1 MPDGEDTSSSSS
13 RDSIRE
19 EQREPSKT
27 DADEVEKSHVSA
39 SALDDFNEMMSSA
52 MILDEGQAR
61 ISAEGYNTWWR
72 HKVDWLLGATAG
84 QLTAFFAVGLV
95 LLVTGGLLWQSLGE
109 HAEAEDEFKNS
120 TRDFRSSMWV
130 SWGMIFDPGTQT
142 AVSPDAELQVKCV
155 ALVLSLFGF
164 LYFLTILGIAVEFVR
179 SMVDYS
185 TEMCSRIV
193 ENNHTILL
201 GWGNRTIYLLCEL
214 LAAYREERNTVAG
227 WCGRRRYKRIVI
239 LADRPELE
247 MRQEINMHFRK
258 DDSGLSMAR
267 FLIDFREGDPTDWKD
282 IERVSASSADDILIL
297 RDEGARQTSDAQAI
311 QCCLAISALSR
322 DPKKKVT
329 GEVFAEIHNPKIL
342 GMVEACQAI
351 GVVLRR
357 TSVRMLCQ
365 QTLFPDVGEAIQKMV
380 SFTTNHVY
388 LVDEIPPA
396 LHGRTFLEASMCYPG
411 ATLIGTRK
419 GSNDRDSLV
428 FVAESEPVYVPMSKD
443 VFRNRSQD
451 PSVVGKPSAD
461 SVDSSPPAVAAV
473 SDSSL
478 VASSGD
484 DDDDQADMS
493 RVRSERLHMTTI
505 QRKGRNIIVMIG
517 SPSDIALHTFNMKD
531 LAKTDSLELHVLTS
545 LNKKTLNKIPIDNS
559 TGKVIWHP
567 GDPSDPHA
575 LKLLPL
581 EEAASIVVLAFKA
594 EQDEPAAAT
603 DARSLSTV
611 FQLQERLK
619 GRDTPIICEL
629 WDIRSKA
636 IAQSDTFKGIA
647 SFFHSVRV
655 ETALFAT
662 AADDTQVFNVLM
674 TLVEPNGT
682 DLFVAKA
689 RDLGLHDGSTAS
701 SMHAQTSNPEAAM
714 DNFWTLREK
723 IQEVD
728 PNNVL
733 IGWKREILDEGG
745 DVMSCEWEVNP
756 KDKAAT
762 FTLHNERNILF
773 LILRVRRDEAGS
785 RSSTGAML
793 ESFDVPTH
801 L

>member
-1 MPDGEDTSSSSS
+1 
-13 RDSIRE
+13 
-19 EQREPSKT
+19 
-27 DADEVEKSHVSA
+27 
-39 SALDDFNEMMSSA
+39 
-52 MILDEGQAR
+52 
-61 ISAEGYNTWWR
+61 
-72 HKVDWLLGATAG
+72 
-84 QLTAFFAVGLV
+84 
-95 LLVTGGLLWQSLGE
+95 
-109 HAEAEDEFKNS
+109 
-120 TRDFRSSMWV
+120 
-130 SWGMIFDPGTQT
+130 
-142 AVSPDAELQVKCV
+142 
-155 ALVLSLFGF
+155 
-164 LYFLTILGIAVEFVR
+164 
-179 SMVDYS
+179 
-185 TEMCSRIV
+185 
-193 ENNHTILL
+193 
-201 GWGNRTIYLLCEL
+201 
-214 LAAYREERNTVAG
+214 
-227 WCGRRRYKRIVI
+227 
-239 LADRPELE
+239 
-247 MRQEINMHFRK
+247 
-258 DDSGLSMAR
+258 MAR
-267 FLIDFREGDPTDWKD
+267 SLIDFREGDPTDWKE

-365 QTLFPDVGEAIQKMV
+365 QTLFPDVGEAIQEMV

-396 LHGRTFLEASMCYPG
+396 LHGRTFAEASMCYPG

-419 GSNDRDSLV
+419 GSHDRDSLV
-428 FVAESEPVYVPMSKD
+428 FVAESEPVYKPIDSVAGLSVTRILSKE
-443 VFRNRSQD
+443 VSRTQSRE
-451 PSVVGKPSAD
+451 PSVLGKPSAD
-461 SVDSSPPAVAAV
+461 DVDASPPAVAAV
-473 SDSSL
+473 SDGSL
-478 VASSGD
+478 VASTDIDNDS
-484 DDDDQADMS
+484 QADMMS
-493 RVRSERLHMTTI
+493 KLRSERVRMTTL
-505 QRKGRNIIVMIG
+505 QRKGNIIVMIG

-531 LAKTDSLELHVLTS
+531 LAKMDSLELHVLTN
-545 LNKKTLNKIPIDNS
+545 LNKKVLGKIPIDNS
-559 TGKVIWHP
+559 TGKVVWHA

-581 EEAASIVVLAFKA
+581 EDAAGIVVLAFKA

-636 IAQSDTFKGIA
+636 IAKSDTFKGIA

-674 TLVEPNGT
+674 QLVEPNGT
-682 DLFVAKA
+682 DLFVARA
-689 RDLGLHDGSTAS
+689 SDLGLHDGSTPS
-701 SMHAQTSNPEAAM
+701 SMQAKTSNPEAGM
-714 DNFWTLREK
+714 DSFWTLREK

-733 IGWKREILDEGG
+733 IGWKREILDERGEL
-745 DVMSCEWEVNP
+745 MSFEWEVNP
-756 KDKAAT
+756 RDKAAT
-762 FTLHNERNILF
+762 FTLRNERNILF
-773 LILRVRRDEAGS
+773 LILKVKKDEAGS
-785 RSSTGAML
+785 NSSQGSNAVAPTLG
-793 ESFDVPTH
+793 SFEVPTH